1 MGVLSSK
8 DGSAS
13 AMGDG
18 GTADM
23 QYSSNLHQDLYRR
36 SLDGY
41 DTMNA
46 EQNDLILAFND
57 GDQNHNLGKN
67 DVIGSGNAGNNKT
80 EELVSVFRWE
90 HGGNA
95 VFISGTFNGWKKRF
109 QCTAVAMIFLTFKL
123 LPRGKY
129 IYKFLVDE
137 WRFSPDQPTVA
148 DAQGNV
154 NNMLDLTNFRY
165 IRRNE
170 RF

>member
-1 MGVLSSK
+1 
-8 DGSAS
+8 
-13 AMGDG
+13 
-18 GTADM
+18 M

-67 DVIGSGNAGNNKT
+67 DAISSGNAGNNKT

-95 VFISGTFNGWKKRF
+95 VFISGTFNG
-109 QCTAVAMIFLTFKL
+109 
-123 LPRGKY
+123 
-129 IYKFLVDE
+129 
-137 WRFSPDQPTVA
+137 
-148 DAQGNV
+148 
-154 NNMLDLTNFRY
+154 
-165 IRRNE
+165 
-170 RF
+170 